1 MKIQNIRFLDAI
13 FMDQVVDFVDE
24 FYC

>member
-24 FYC
+24 LYC